1 MTKSQTT
8 ALTAEA
14 VAEYLNRGKTI
25 TVCKPVNAKGVRL
38 WNPGNDVLREQ
49 RRARRFLKSMQVA

>member
-1 MTKSQTT
+1 MTKSQITVH
-8 ALTAEA
+8 AAEA

-49 RRARRFLKSMQVA
+49 RRAKRFLKNVQVA